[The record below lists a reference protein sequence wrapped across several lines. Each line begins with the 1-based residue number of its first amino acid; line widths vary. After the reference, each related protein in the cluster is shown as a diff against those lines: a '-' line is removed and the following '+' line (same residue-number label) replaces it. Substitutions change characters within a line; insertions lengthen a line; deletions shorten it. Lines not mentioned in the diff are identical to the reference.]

1 MCVDACESK
10 MKQEADAYCKEMNEN
25 AYLFNLKSFVPS
37 ASAAQSPSTLSATLV
52 ISSRNERKERMTIR
66 TKLT

>member
-25 AYLFNLKSFVPS
+25 AYLFNLKSFVSS
-37 ASAAQSPSTLSATLV
+37 AFEAQSLFTLSADINTRNEEMSG
-52 ISSRNERKERMTIR
+52 ISST
-66 TKLT
+66 TKLNI